1 MDWQQYFPT
10 YHFDENKTRDIALE
24 EYKFCC
30 KVVENEERIFDN
42 LIKYILAFGTILISI
57 LTGTNKASEEI
68 FSKII
73 ENPKNMWYAVA
84 ILIFLLFV
92 FMTKNFAER
101 QKSIVFAKRK
111 IIVLRG
117 MLGIDYGTQ
126 EFLFKKGML
135 EGAKMPFSIK
145 LNFHYLYWIISVLC
159 FVALFII
166 IILSKLS
173 LAYALTISS
182 LAFIILNYFYINW
195 ILDLNET
202 FSLVALKICFS
213 MLGIKFVDNFE
224 RILYRARLSTY
235 ESKRKKINL
244 NNLKKILV
252 AIEDRNFYQ
261 HKGTDWK
268 ATGRALLSIGRKI
281 PFVNKLSY
289 IQKIPFS
296 GGSTITQQLF
306 RTLFIENMDKKI
318 LRRKLAEICLSRY
331 WLNKILSKEEQ
342 IEIYLNAVRFDRQ
355 VFGIM
360 QAMKHF
366 YGKTFTE
373 PSIARSFF
381 LIERVSVTSG
391 TMLPKVIDI
400 IARLEKEGFLNKND
414 IKEIIT
420 IYTEVYQARKIKVE
434 FKNENI
440 LEKLCKRYK

>member
-10 YHFDENKTRDIALE
+10 YHFDENKNRDIALE

-57 LTGTNKASEEI
+57 LTGANKASEEI

-224 RILYRARLSTY
+224 HILYRARLSTY
-235 ESKRKKINL
+235 ESKRKKL
-244 NNLKKILV
+244 
-252 AIEDRNFYQ
+252 
-261 HKGTDWK
+261 T
-268 ATGRALLSIGRKI
+268 
-281 PFVNKLSY
+281 
-289 IQKIPFS
+289 
-296 GGSTITQQLF
+296 
-306 RTLFIENMDKKI
+306 
-318 LRRKLAEICLSRY
+318 
-331 WLNKILSKEEQ
+331 
-342 IEIYLNAVRFDRQ
+342 
-355 VFGIM
+355 
-360 QAMKHF
+360 
-366 YGKTFTE
+366 
-373 PSIARSFF
+373 
-381 LIERVSVTSG
+381 
-391 TMLPKVIDI
+391 
-400 IARLEKEGFLNKND
+400 
-414 IKEIIT
+414 
-420 IYTEVYQARKIKVE
+420 
-434 FKNENI
+434 
-440 LEKLCKRYK
+440 

>member
-10 YHFDENKTRDIALE
+10 YHFDENKNRDIALE

-224 RILYRARLSTY
+224 HILYRARLSTY

-306 RTLFIENMDKKI
+306 RTLFIENMDKKNI
-318 LRRKLAEICLSRY
+318 AK
-331 WLNKILSKEEQ
+331 
-342 IEIYLNAVRFDRQ
+342 
-355 VFGIM
+355 
-360 QAMKHF
+360 
-366 YGKTFTE
+366 KT
-373 PSIARSFF
+373 S
-381 LIERVSVTSG
+381 
-391 TMLPKVIDI
+391 
-400 IARLEKEGFLNKND
+400 
-414 IKEIIT
+414 
-420 IYTEVYQARKIKVE
+420 
-434 FKNENI
+434 
-440 LEKLCKRYK
+440 